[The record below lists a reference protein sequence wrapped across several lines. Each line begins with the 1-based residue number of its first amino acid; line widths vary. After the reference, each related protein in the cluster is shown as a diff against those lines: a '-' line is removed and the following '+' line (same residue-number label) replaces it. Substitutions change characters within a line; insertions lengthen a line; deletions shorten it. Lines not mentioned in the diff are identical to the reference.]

1 MVFGHSKAGRI
12 RGTMLLLSLALLVS
26 LAGCTTQ
33 ARRSPPLI
41 GITSV
46 YQPPARQGGS
56 AFTKVNFAYVTAVAE
71 NGGIPLVL
79 PTVADPNIIARY
91 VAGLDGLV
99 LVGGGDIPPAA
110 YGQTPHETVKILPDQ
125 RYNFERRLI
134 EQWLRS
140 EKPLLGVCLGMQ
152 FTNVVAGGSM
162 IQDIPS
168 QIGTQIN
175 HRAPHS
181 VRIEPD
187 TILSKILDAERITV
201 HSYHHQAVTD
211 IPATFKVAA
220 RSADG
225 IIEALE
231 RTDGPFGLFVQWHPE
246 AGGHTNQRN
255 AIYGALIRAAA
266 KRN

>member
-12 RGTMLLLSLALLVS
+12 RGTMLLLSLGLVVW
-26 LAGCTTQ
+26 LAGCKTVT
-33 ARRSPPLI
+33 RRSPPLI

-46 YQPPARQGGS
+46 FQPPAQKGDP
-56 AFTKVNFAYVTAVAE
+56 AFTNVNFAYVTAVAE

-79 PTVADPNIIARY
+79 PTVADPNIIDRY
-91 VAGLDGLV
+91 VACLDALV
-99 LVGGGDIPPAA
+99 LVGGDDIPPAA
-110 YGQTPHETVKILPDQ
+110 YGQKPHRTVKILPDR

-134 EQWLRS
+134 AKWLRS

-168 QIGTQIN
+168 QVGKQIN

-181 VRIEPD
+181 VRIEPE
-187 TILSKILDAERITV
+187 TTLSQILDADQITV
-201 HSYHHQAVTD
+201 HSYHHQAVD
-211 IPATFKVAA
+211 DVPATFKIAA
-220 RSADG
+220 RSTDG

-246 AGGHTNQRN
+246 AGDDTKQRN
-255 AIYGALIRAAA
+255 AIYGALVRAAA
-266 KRN
+266 NRN